1 MILLTYINNII
12 YLPTIPTKNNIPYA
26 RTQKSYLYPIYVCM
40 FTQKKW
46 EGGEIVLESI
56 QYKKQNVEISTILQN
71 QKLLWRKSKMN
82 MNIKS
87 PESIGIFPK
96 AVENH
101 ESKSRTNFDELKSFI
116 ASLDPEQMAMFMDE
130 IDLCEYC
137 AEGERATDASECAGN
152 CKKSILEWLRKRTCE
167 TCGDCL
173 FYVDKFGKCTNC
185 LTPFGLIASGTKACK
200 YFCPKSD
207 DAEQEGGADE
217 R

>member
-1 MILLTYINNII
+1 
-12 YLPTIPTKNNIPYA
+12 
-26 RTQKSYLYPIYVCM
+26 M

-96 AVENH
+96 VVENH

-116 ASLDPEQMAMFMDE
+116 ASLDPEQMAIFMDE
-130 IDLCEYC
+130 IDSCEYC
-137 AEGERATDASECAGN
+137 TEGKDTTGNSECTGN
-152 CKKSILEWLRKRTCE
+152 CMESILAWLKQAPYK

-185 LTPFGLIASGTKACK
+185 LTPFGLIASGTKACERFVSK
-200 YFCPKSD
+200 EYD
-207 DAEQEGGADE
+207 DAPVQEDSEIRITVPADGIKTITSTVLESDADE
-217 R
+217 K

>member
-1 MILLTYINNII
+1 
-12 YLPTIPTKNNIPYA
+12 
-26 RTQKSYLYPIYVCM
+26 
-40 FTQKKW
+40 
-46 EGGEIVLESI
+46 
-56 QYKKQNVEISTILQN
+56 
-71 QKLLWRKSKMN
+71 MN

-96 AVENH
+96 IVEKH

-130 IDLCEYC
+130 IDSCEYC
-137 AEGERATDASECAGN
+137 TEGKDKTGNSECTGN
-152 CKKSILEWLRKRTCE
+152 CMELILAWLKQAPYK

-173 FYVDKFGKCTNC
+173 FHVKDLGKCTSS
-185 LTPFGLIASGTKACK
+185 LAPFGLVASGTKACE